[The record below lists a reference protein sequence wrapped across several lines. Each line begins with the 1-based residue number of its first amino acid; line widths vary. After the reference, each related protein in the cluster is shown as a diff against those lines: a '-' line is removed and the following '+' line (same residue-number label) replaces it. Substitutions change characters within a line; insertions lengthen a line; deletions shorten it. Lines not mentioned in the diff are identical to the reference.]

1 MAAALSTALLA
12 TTAFIPSANARDGEE
27 SFSWA
32 TRDKENSVS
41 STHDTTPTK
50 KSTSS
55 PGDKTTSTKKKIS
68 TYSNQ
73 GEAESSTEERE
84 ARSSQ
89 VSGFEIEEFNDGVV
103 IIGLGDKEI
112 SDGKL
117 TIPKEIDGKKVIE
130 IADGAFQDK
139 GIKTL
144 VFESTDTLDKI
155 GDNAFQGNSISGD
168 VELHV
173 RTIGGNAFAQN
184 DISSLSLHDTKE
196 VGADAFRDNKITS
209 IDFSNSKDVIL
220 KDRAFINNRIKGD
233 IDLKNVGEINDEA
246 FSTNFIKEAILGD
259 NTTLGSDVFA
269 KNKVWIKL
277 VTTSGSDD
285 TKGITTQ
292 SYDSQSGQVVDPV
305 SIVVHY
311 QNDKGDS
318 IAPDET
324 VGDNLETTKQAF
336 EKGKEATYT
345 PRKIQGYRL
354 DTPEI
359 TFTPDKDGYE
369 ITAKYTKVDLRPTI
383 TLPSKGFEIDNGAT
397 LTKDM
402 FLKRVTAKSKSG
414 EDLTSKIKVD
424 YSNVNPDAPGIYDV
438 IYTVSDKDGNER
450 IETAKATVGIN
461 YPDYEFGNGWQI
473 KDFTYDGSTVT
484 GFSDSGQ
491 KKLASGK
498 TELWIP
504 PFTEDG
510 TTVESIGKEAFEK
523 KGLTSISGDWGNVRW
538 IGSYAFQDNQ
548 LTSFP
553 DNWDKVSFIDKYAF
567 EGNQLTSLPDNWGE
581 ISSITDYTFADN
593 QLTSLP
599 DDWGKITSIGDRAF
613 WNNRLTSLPD
623 DWGKVTKIGKSAFY
637 ENQLTSLPDDWG
649 KITSIDYGV
658 FMENQLTSIPDDW
671 GKITSIGDRAFWNN
685 RLTSLPDDWGKVTKI
700 GKSAFYEN
708 QLTSLPDDWG
718 KVTKIGKVAFYEN
731 QLTSLPDNWGEVTE
745 IGQYAFQKNQL
756 ASLPDSW
763 GEISSIA
770 GYAFADNQLT
780 SLPDDWGKITS
791 IEERAFWNNQLIS
804 LPDNWGE
811 VTKIGKSAFERNQ
824 LTSLPDDWGK
834 VTKIGESAFYENQLT
849 SLPDDWSE
857 VSSIADYTF
866 SNNKLTSLPDNWD
879 KVTKIGK
886 AAFSENQLTSLPN
899 SWGEVSEIGKS
910 AFQKNQLVS
919 LPDSWDEVTTIDDQ
933 AFYDNQL
940 TALPDDWGKVVSI
953 GNLSFGNNRLPENLI
968 FTLPSENLTSEFISD
983 VNSSRIPRPITFIT
997 HDRTN
1002 PNNIKSTDDI
1012 RINPVDVKY
1021 VFVDE
1026 EGNEIAPSLT
1036 ETKSSD
1042 EKVTFTP
1049 PLLDHLGYKATKS
1062 SIGYTVARKDT
1073 QTIKVVYSKSDVK
1086 EDTKTNISLEL
1097 NNDDPYLIG
1106 DSMTGRVRIDR
1117 TGYDT
1122 EPLVNSR
1129 VYFTLDPSVYDLNS
1143 VDITTS
1149 SLNID
1154 KSTFKREGNTFSFVV
1169 PLLNPAQS
1177 TTIPFR
1183 VKFKKK
1189 VTPSKTKFP
1198 VVATLVD
1205 NDGNIVR
1212 TSEPDSFVGYY
1223 RNPYQR
1229 VRANGEK
1236 KNGLIDDYEQTI
1248 VSNDGEDPDAY
1259 VADDREG
1266 ERVRNTITYNIR
1278 NINLDRNVGDYET
1291 RVYLPKYTV
1300 HEKSKLYD
1308 SNDPTRLAKFDPE
1321 LNPGWKISDDGTYV
1335 TFKGTRNNTSVDFT
1349 DTLVL
1354 GYPGSVENKRI
1365 PLKSE
1370 TTLVPFN
1377 KPNTEPV
1384 MLTTDTTTNHF
1395 ARYTPPPGKIIAKFA
1410 TGNHGPSSSNY
1421 FYDNSLERNGTFG
1434 WTIPFNAVETFH
1446 DAVFTDFDL
1455 DPRMYYDTVTIPQ
1468 SLGKVEVRAIDD
1480 RGAILESHMIDGSE
1494 RTATFEKN
1502 KVINADKLEMQL
1514 IDHPLAK
1521 GTSDIISLTSRLKDP
1536 DTPIYGDEKQNT
1548 IFGNRAQLD
1557 AKEGNFGPV
1566 YAQKTVREQNQEI
1579 VAFKTQQGYN
1589 SNGDKVDSIITD
1601 DNIRYT
1607 VGFTPREG
1615 FGETITNI
1623 TEVDL
1628 LPLGVDVENVEMA
1641 PQFAQ
1646 LPGASYE
1653 VVENYNET
1661 GQTAIVFKASS
1672 ATAQELNPGNRFS
1685 VGYITVKTSMTVPDG
1700 KINNDVY
1707 VKAQNTELAN
1717 KVVNPPA
1724 GPGEWSYAN
1733 VWTNYTAAS
1742 DMSARKQI
1750 RTYDDKG
1757 DPKAWTSSVTTDPG
1771 ALLDYK
1777 LRLDNGTENERGDL
1791 VIYDVFPHKGDVGIP
1806 NKRESFFSNTYDPT
1820 RKPTIPDGYTIQY
1833 YNGDNYPTHSE
1844 GVQAQSESNKVL
1856 SNLKWEN
1863 TPSKKTKAIKIV
1875 QNKGVTIKPRQRI
1888 EFILP
1893 MRANAERLDEFG
1905 NPPSDLVGPS
1915 AYNTFFWKD
1924 DHQPQLIEG
1933 NRVENKLRKKPASI
1947 ELKKV
1952 DENGKSLPGARFE
1965 LKNPE
1970 GDVVASAVSG
1980 DDGMVKFDSVN
1991 VEPGYT
1997 VSEVQAPKGYQ
2008 VSDRVI
2014 TITLAMM
2021 KKAYASSPVVITL
2034 KDYTNV
2040 PTPPAPT
2047 YGEVEFNKVDAK
2059 GNPLPGTKF
2068 KLSERY
2074 NSSNSY
2080 VGVANKDGK
2089 VIIAGIKPGTYT
2101 LEETTPI
2108 GNLQPIE
2115 DISNIKVEGD
2125 KTTYLGETVDGKEH
2139 VIVNNKVNIEF
2150 VKLGVNDDRIYTNGK
2165 PKPFGEYQLTD
2176 GSKLSGAQFEVV
2188 EDETDKVISK
2198 VTSSSSS
2205 YNNIKINNLTPYVV
2219 YRLNETATPSGYE
2232 KIDGLDLRFMVSE
2245 KGELLDPQGNTLTV
2259 QSGLIVPNKRK
2270 TQDSVVTVN
2279 KVDQDGNPVAGA
2291 KFVLQK
2297 FVDGRFVK
2305 DSDPKTT
2312 PDDGVLS
2319 WTIKDSNR
2327 YRIVETETPQ
2337 GYSGKYVSPEF
2348 FTIRDKQQTFNY
2360 AATNKKVEP
2369 EVAKVEYIAQNLASH
2384 QAAQDIKDDN
2394 PGSVIEKSNG
2404 NYNVVRYLE
2413 GAVLELREN
2422 DAQGTLVQ
2430 TLTTGKDGKAKV
2442 TVPVDPEKTY
2452 VLVETKAPEG
2462 YELRKKT
2469 VSFNATTRMAT
2480 DPEAKDGRFTVYVP
2494 NYKKVGRITV
2504 SKLDESTHKPLV
2516 GLKAEF
2522 KAVKVEKVDNKQD
2535 GDFTIDGTYYR
2546 PVDSGETKNTQDS
2559 SGVAVFDNLEYGTYI
2574 VQETKSPQGYLKDST
2589 PALFV
2594 VDENNAAHTFVFS
2607 NKPENPEIKV
2617 TKYINGHDANTKAS
2631 AVWLDNDAETMDVKV
2646 VVENTGNT
2654 PLEKVQVTDII
2665 KGAED
2670 QYINDSLG
2678 KATYTVKD
2686 KSRKTIKKG
2695 VANGSITLNPGDT
2708 AEVTVNVKS
2717 PEKNVMHRD
2726 DVTATGY
2733 YGEKKVTD
2741 DDPAHSYRIPDVLKF
2756 ILPATGVVP
2765 RVAIMLLIAAMIIGS
2780 AVMIKRRRA

>member
-173 RTIGGNAFAQN
+173 RTIGDNAFAQN
-184 DISSLSLHDTKE
+184 DISSLSLHGTKE

-402 FLKRVTAKSKSG
+402 FLKGVTAKSKSG

-504 PFTEDG
+504 PFNDKGKEVEEIGFKAFKEKGIKSIEDWG
-510 TTVESIGKEAFEK
+510 KITSIGSSAFY
-523 KGLTSISGDWGNVRW
+523 GNQLTSIPNDWGNVTS
-538 IGSYAFQDNQ
+538 IDGYAFQNNQ
-548 LTSFP
+548 LKSLP
-553 DNWDKVSFIDKYAF
+553 NDWGNVDSIDKYAF
-567 EGNQLTSLPDNWGE
+567 SKNQLTSIPDGWGKITG
-581 ISSITDYTFADN
+581 ISEGLFWDN
-593 QLTSLP
+593 QLKSPPNDWGNVTSIGKYAFSKNQLASLP
-599 DDWGKITSIGDRAF
+599 DDWGKITSIGQGTFYDNQLA
-613 WNNRLTSLPD
+613 SLPD
-623 DWGKVTKIGKSAFY
+623 DWGNV
-637 ENQLTSLPDDWG
+637 
-649 KITSIDYGV
+649 TSIGSGA
-658 FMENQLTSIPDDW
+658 FRNNELTSIPDDW
-671 GKITSIGDRAFWNN
+671 GKVTYVGDNAF
-685 RLTSLPDDWGKVTKI
+685 R
-700 GKSAFYEN
+700 Y
-708 QLTSLPDDWG
+708 
-718 KVTKIGKVAFYEN
+718 
-731 QLTSLPDNWGEVTE
+731 
-745 IGQYAFQKNQL
+745 
-756 ASLPDSW
+756 
-763 GEISSIA
+763 
-770 GYAFADNQLT
+770 
-780 SLPDDWGKITS
+780 
-791 IEERAFWNNQLIS
+791 
-804 LPDNWGE
+804 
-811 VTKIGKSAFERNQ
+811 
-824 LTSLPDDWGK
+824 
-834 VTKIGESAFYENQLT
+834 
-849 SLPDDWSE
+849 
-857 VSSIADYTF
+857 
-866 SNNKLTSLPDNWD
+866 NKLPRD
-879 KVTKIGK
+879 
-886 AAFSENQLTSLPN
+886 LT
-899 SWGEVSEIGKS
+899 
-910 AFQKNQLVS
+910 
-919 LPDSWDEVTTIDDQ
+919 
-933 AFYDNQL
+933 
-940 TALPDDWGKVVSI
+940 
-953 GNLSFGNNRLPENLI
+953 
-968 FTLPSENLTSEFISD
+968 FTLPPESLTSKFVSYLND
-983 VNSSRIPRPITFIT
+983 SYIPTPITLIT

-1086 EDTKTNISLEL
+1086 EDTKTNISLDL

-1129 VYFTLDPSVYDLNS
+1129 VYFTLDPSVYDLDSMN
-1143 VDITTS
+1143 ITTS
-1149 SLNID
+1149 SLNIN

-1177 TTIPFR
+1177 TTIPFS
-1183 VKFKKK
+1183 VKFKKQ

-1198 VVATLVD
+1198 IVATLVD
-1205 NDGNIVR
+1205 SDGDIVR
-1212 TSEPDSFVGYY
+1212 TSEPDSFIGCYK
-1223 RNPYQR
+1223 NPYQR
-1229 VRANGEK
+1229 VTANGEK
-1236 KNGLIDDYEQTI
+1236 KNGLIDNYEQTI
-1248 VSNDGEDPDAY
+1248 VSNDGENPDAY

-1266 ERVRNTITYNIR
+1266 EKVRNTITYTIR
-1278 NINLDRNVGDYET
+1278 NIDLDRNVGDYET
-1291 RVYLPKYTV
+1291 RVYLPEYTV

-1321 LNPGWKISDDGTYV
+1321 LNPGWKLSNDGTYV
-1335 TFKGTRNNTSVDFT
+1335 TFKGTRNNASTDFN

-1395 ARYTPPPGKIIAKFA
+1395 ARYTPPQGKIIGKFA

-1480 RGAILESHMIDGSE
+1480 RGATLESHMIDGAD
-1494 RTATFEKN
+1494 RIATFEKN
-1502 KVINADKLEMQL
+1502 KVINATKLEMQL

-1623 TEVDL
+1623 KEVDL

-1661 GQTAIVFKASS
+1661 GQTAIVFKAYS

-1771 ALLDYK
+1771 VLLDYK

-1856 SNLKWEN
+1856 SNLNWEDA
-1863 TPSKKTKAIKIV
+1863 PSKKTKAIKIV
-1875 QNKGVTIKPRQRI
+1875 QNKGVTIKSRDRV

-1952 DENGKSLPGARFE
+1952 DEKGKSLPGARFE
-1965 LKNPE
+1965 LKNIE

-2068 KLSERY
+2068 KLSEKN

-2101 LEETTPI
+2101 LKETTPI

-2360 AATNKKVEP
+2360 AATNKKIEP

-2574 VQETKSPQGYLKDST
+2574 VQETKSPQGYLKDPT

-2665 KGAED
+2665 KGAKD

-2678 KATYTVKD
+2678 KATYTIKD
-2686 KSRKTIKKG
+2686 KLRKTIKKG

>member
-1 MAAALSTALLA
+1 MRKTMAAALSTALLA

-173 RTIGGNAFAQN
+173 RTIGDNAFAQN
-184 DISSLSLHDTKE
+184 DISSLSLHGTKE

-402 FLKRVTAKSKSG
+402 FLKGVTAKSKSG

-504 PFTEDG
+504 PFNDK
-510 TTVESIGKEAFEK
+510 GKEVEEIGFKAFKEK
-523 KGLTSISGDWGNVRW
+523 GIKSI
-538 IGSYAFQDNQ
+538 
-548 LTSFP
+548 
-553 DNWDKVSFIDKYAF
+553 
-567 EGNQLTSLPDNWGE
+567 E
-581 ISSITDYTFADN
+581 
-593 QLTSLP
+593 
-599 DDWGKITSIGDRAF
+599 DWGKITSIGSSAF
-613 WNNRLTSLPD
+613 YGNQLTSIPNDWGNVTSIDGYAFRNNQLKSLPD
-623 DWGKVTKIGKSAFY
+623 DWGNVTSIGKYAFSK
-637 ENQLTSLPDDWG
+637 NQLTSIPDGWGKITSISEGLFYDNQLASLPDDWG
-649 KITSIDYGV
+649 NVTSIGSGA
-658 FMENQLTSIPDDW
+658 FRNNELTSIPDDW
-671 GKITSIGDRAFWNN
+671 GKVTYVGDNAF
-685 RLTSLPDDWGKVTKI
+685 R
-700 GKSAFYEN
+700 Y
-708 QLTSLPDDWG
+708 
-718 KVTKIGKVAFYEN
+718 
-731 QLTSLPDNWGEVTE
+731 
-745 IGQYAFQKNQL
+745 
-756 ASLPDSW
+756 
-763 GEISSIA
+763 
-770 GYAFADNQLT
+770 
-780 SLPDDWGKITS
+780 
-791 IEERAFWNNQLIS
+791 
-804 LPDNWGE
+804 
-811 VTKIGKSAFERNQ
+811 
-824 LTSLPDDWGK
+824 
-834 VTKIGESAFYENQLT
+834 
-849 SLPDDWSE
+849 
-857 VSSIADYTF
+857 
-866 SNNKLTSLPDNWD
+866 NKLPRD
-879 KVTKIGK
+879 
-886 AAFSENQLTSLPN
+886 LT
-899 SWGEVSEIGKS
+899 
-910 AFQKNQLVS
+910 
-919 LPDSWDEVTTIDDQ
+919 
-933 AFYDNQL
+933 
-940 TALPDDWGKVVSI
+940 
-953 GNLSFGNNRLPENLI
+953 
-968 FTLPSENLTSEFISD
+968 FTLPPESLTSKFVSYLND
-983 VNSSRIPRPITFIT
+983 SYIPTPITLIT

-1086 EDTKTNISLEL
+1086 EDTKTNISLDL

-1129 VYFTLDPSVYDLNS
+1129 VYFTLDPSVYDLDSMN
-1143 VDITTS
+1143 ITTS
-1149 SLNID
+1149 SLNIN

-1177 TTIPFR
+1177 TTIPFS
-1183 VKFKKK
+1183 VKFKKQ

-1198 VVATLVD
+1198 IVATLVD
-1205 NDGNIVR
+1205 SDGDIVR
-1212 TSEPDSFVGYY
+1212 TSEPDSFIGCYK
-1223 RNPYQR
+1223 NPYQR
-1229 VRANGEK
+1229 VTANGEK
-1236 KNGLIDDYEQTI
+1236 KNGLIDNYEQTI
-1248 VSNDGEDPDAY
+1248 VSNDGENPDAY

-1266 ERVRNTITYNIR
+1266 EKVRNTITYTIR
-1278 NINLDRNVGDYET
+1278 NIDLDRNVGDYET
-1291 RVYLPKYTV
+1291 RVYLPEYTV

-1321 LNPGWKISDDGTYV
+1321 LNPGWKLSNDGTYV
-1335 TFKGTRNNTSVDFT
+1335 TFKGTRNNASTDFN

-1395 ARYTPPPGKIIAKFA
+1395 ARYTPPQGKIIGKFA

-1480 RGAILESHMIDGSE
+1480 RGATLESHMIDGAD
-1494 RTATFEKN
+1494 RIATFEKN
-1502 KVINADKLEMQL
+1502 KVINATKLEMQL

-1623 TEVDL
+1623 KEVDL

-1661 GQTAIVFKASS
+1661 GQTAIVFKAYS

-1771 ALLDYK
+1771 VLLDYK

-1856 SNLKWEN
+1856 SNLNWEDA
-1863 TPSKKTKAIKIV
+1863 PSKKTKAIKIV
-1875 QNKGVTIKPRQRI
+1875 QNKGVTIKSRDRV

-1952 DENGKSLPGARFE
+1952 DEKGKSLPGARFE
-1965 LKNPE
+1965 LKNIE

-2068 KLSERY
+2068 KLSEKN

-2101 LEETTPI
+2101 LKETTPI

-2360 AATNKKVEP
+2360 AATNKKIEP

-2574 VQETKSPQGYLKDST
+2574 VQETKSPQGYLKDPT

-2665 KGAED
+2665 KGAKD

-2678 KATYTVKD
+2678 KATYTIKD
-2686 KSRKTIKKG
+2686 KLRKTIKKG